1 MSENKTTYESLDGKI
16 APEALLKDTRGKL
29 QMVDGHGIKQEADY
43 DNPDKLYDMLIAR
56 IQKYHPSADVTQI
69 EKAYNLAKKAHGDQK
84 RKSGEPYIIHP
95 LWVAIILADLEMD
108 KETIIAALLHD
119 VVEDT
124 QIGEDYIKEE
134 FGEEVAL
141 LVDGVTKLGRVAY
154 SADKLE
160 LQAENFRK
168 MFLAM
173 AKDIRVIMVKLAD
186 RLHNMR
192 TGQFWKPETQKQK
205 AKETLEIYS
214 PLASRLG
221 ISKIKTELDDLSL
234 MYLHPDVYK
243 ELTEKIYSTQDAR
256 ERFIDEIK
264 SEVAVKL
271 EEAEIKAEISGRVK
285 HL

>member
-43 DNPDKLYDMLIAR
+43 DDPDKLYGMLIAR

-69 EKAYNLAKKAHGDQK
+69 DKAYNLAKKAHGDQK

-154 SADKLE
+154 SAGQTGTSGGE
-160 LQAENFRK
+160 FE
-168 MFLAM
+168 
-173 AKDIRVIMVKLAD
+173 KDVPCHGKGIRVIIIKLAD
-186 RLHNMR
+186 RLLICVHC
-192 TGQFWKPETQKQK
+192 
-205 AKETLEIYS
+205 S
-214 PLASRLG
+214 S
-221 ISKIKTELDDLSL
+221 
-234 MYLHPDVYK
+234 
-243 ELTEKIYSTQDAR
+243 
-256 ERFIDEIK
+256 
-264 SEVAVKL
+264 
-271 EEAEIKAEISGRVK
+271 
-285 HL
+285 

>member
-1 MSENKTTYESLDGKI
+1 
-16 APEALLKDTRGKL
+16 
-29 QMVDGHGIKQEADY
+29 
-43 DNPDKLYDMLIAR
+43 
-56 IQKYHPSADVTQI
+56 
-69 EKAYNLAKKAHGDQK
+69 
-84 RKSGEPYIIHP
+84 
-95 LWVAIILADLEMD
+95 
-108 KETIIAALLHD
+108 
-119 VVEDT
+119 
-124 QIGEDYIKEE
+124 
-134 FGEEVAL
+134 
-141 LVDGVTKLGRVAY
+141 
-154 SADKLE
+154 
-160 LQAENFRK
+160 

-285 HL
+285 HLFSIYKKMVNQDKTLDQIYDIFAVRIIVDTVKDCYAALGVIHEMYHPITVRFKDYIAMPKPNMYQSLHTTLIAKNGQPCEIQIRTFEMHRTAE

>member
-43 DNPDKLYDMLIAR
+43 DDPDKLYGMLIAR

-84 RKSGEPYIIHP
+84 RKSGEPHIIHP

-124 QIGEDYIKEE
+124 RIGEDYIKEE

-160 LQAENFRK
+160 LQAENLRK

-173 AKDIRVIMVKLAD
+173 AKDIRVIIIKLAD

-192 TGQFWKPETQKQK
+192 TLQFMTRPN
-205 AKETLEIYS
+205 
-214 PLASRLG
+214 SRKRLVRQWIFMRRSREG
-221 ISKIKTELDDLSL
+221 LVFLKLRQN
-234 MYLHPDVYK
+234 
-243 ELTEKIYSTQDAR
+243 LTIC
-256 ERFIDEIK
+256 
-264 SEVAVKL
+264 
-271 EEAEIKAEISGRVK
+271 
-285 HL
+285 H

>member
-43 DNPDKLYDMLIAR
+43 DDPDKLYGMLIAR

-124 QIGEDYIKEE
+124 RIGEDYIKEE

-160 LQAENFRK
+160 LQTENLRK

-173 AKDIRVIMVKLAD
+173 AKDIRVIIIKLAD

-192 TGQFWKPETQKQK
+192 TLQFMTPAKQQEKARETMD
-205 AKETLEIYS
+205 IYA
-214 PLASRLG
+214 PIAGRLG

-234 MYLHPDVYK
+234 KYLKPDVFFD
-243 ELTEKIYSTQDAR
+243 LVNPASTMANPACIQNTSAAPIR
-256 ERFIDEIK
+256 NHTLNVSLIINPPQF
-264 SEVAVKL
+264 L
-271 EEAEIKAEISGRVK
+271 
-285 HL
+285 